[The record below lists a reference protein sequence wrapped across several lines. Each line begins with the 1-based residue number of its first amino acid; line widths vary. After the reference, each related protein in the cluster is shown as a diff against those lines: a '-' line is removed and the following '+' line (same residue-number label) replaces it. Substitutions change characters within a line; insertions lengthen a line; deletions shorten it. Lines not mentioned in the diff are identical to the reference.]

1 LLENGLRVPSAGLKG
16 QSRRLAA
23 FIEPAQRRLRPS
35 ARSVRQAGADDP
47 SSILANEAAAE
58 DEQLL
63 VGALPTAA
71 SGLVVWSPCQLR
83 ADAVENIADGLLW
96 FSI

>member
-1 LLENGLRVPSAGLKG
+1 MIHP
-16 QSRRLAA
+16 A
-23 FIEPAQRRLRPS
+23 F
-35 ARSVRQAGADDP
+35 
-47 SSILANEAAAE
+47 LANEAAAE

-63 VGALPTAA
+63 VGALPT

-83 ADAVENIADGLLW
+83 ADAIENIADGLLW